1 MTEQEQQNDRQR
13 RIERMRWLVAELN
26 RASYNYHVLDAPTIP
41 DAEYDKLYHEL
52 LALETTHPE
61 AVDPDS
67 PTRRVGDAPIPEF
80 GQVTHAVPML

>member
-1 MTEQEQQNDRQR
+1 
-13 RIERMRWLVAELN
+13 MRWLVAELN

-52 LALETTHPE
+52 LALETEHPE
-61 AVDPDS
+61 GVDPDS

-80 GQVTHAVPML
+80 GQVTHAVPMLSLNNGFTDD